1 MTTAREKV
9 YNELLTDGLADYV
22 DLGAIDS
29 QVSRHNPSASL
40 PELQRETLETI
51 RKLVS
56 DGLFEL
62 GDLSGEG
69 GSLVAWSGSLDD
81 SIQRIS
87 DVYVAHY
94 DDPPAWVFF
103 AWMELTETGMQ
114 IARALQQDPGN
125 P

>member
-22 DLGAIDS
+22 DLGAVDS
-29 QVSRHNPSASL
+29 QVARHNPSASL

-69 GSLVAWSGSLDD
+69 GSLAAWSGSLDD

-103 AWMELTETGMQ
+103 LGWNLPRQAC
-114 IARALQQDPGN
+114 R
-125 P
+125 

>member
-22 DLGAIDS
+22 DLGAVDS
-29 QVSRHNPSASL
+29 QVARHNPSASL

-69 GSLVAWSGSLDD
+69 GSLAAWSGSLDD